1 MSLRSALLLSSL
13 LASEAW
19 QPSSSLA
26 GVRGRRLLHAGLSD
40 DVTRA
45 KDYLM
50 GQTSALTTSAA
61 AAPAASATHKQ
72 SFLEA
77 TPYSNQ
83 ANVPVNTFKAKVG
96 FKVVINNS
104 LPLRLYLKEGVDRG
118 SARGA

>member
-1 MSLRSALLLSSL
+1 MMSLRSALLLSSL

-50 GQTSALTTSAA
+50 RKTSALTTSAA

-77 TPYSNQ
+77 TPYSSQ

-96 FKVVINNS
+96 
-104 LPLRLYLKEGVDRG
+104 GVG
-118 SARGA
+118 LSFLTS

>member
-1 MSLRSALLLSSL
+1 MKLRIAFQPLKRATADPWFPDAVATFG
-13 LASEAW
+13 ASGAKTAPVTGA
-19 QPSSSLA
+19 PS
-26 GVRGRRLLHAGLSD
+26 
-40 DVTRA
+40 TN
-45 KDYLM
+45 
-50 GQTSALTTSAA
+50 
-61 AAPAASATHKQ
+61 KQ